1 MKNERRF
8 HQVKTRLV
16 LILVSLAA
24 IVAAGVWALPS
35 FLSLRQV
42 TFEKERLTNEAKPI
56 AVRTRVD
63 GFGVRKGDPISYQV
77 EVQYHIES
85 VSEIDKTSLD
95 KSISFKPFEVRSV
108 AEREYDLDPQTRTY
122 TRDYLIQL
130 IDGKTDML
138 YEFPTLLIRY
148 KLKESG
154 VYEEKTTIPA
164 PVFIASRLPSDV
176 GSLDL
181 KPIQAGIE
189 DAGRS
194 NLHWILFALGGFLVI
209 VALVDLAW
217 RAVPQWRTAARE
229 KRRSEGV
236 DVLSE
241 AYRSLRAAIEQG
253 AEPGRLLYQ
262 VDHILRVVLARKE
275 NTGWTDE
282 PDFDRVS
289 PGIKAEV
296 LSLYSTCQ
304 ETGGNQPPGQQKAQ
318 EAARQIETILRFY
331 CGEGALRAWKR

>member
-1 MKNERRF
+1 
-8 HQVKTRLV
+8 VKTRLV

-42 TFEKERLTNEAKPI
+42 TFEKERLATEAKPI

-63 GFGVRKGDPISYQV
+63 GFGVRKGDAFPYRV
-77 EVQYHIES
+77 EVQYNFES
-85 VSEIDKTSLD
+85 ISEIDKTSLD
-95 KSISFKPFEVRSV
+95 KSINFKPFEVRGV
-108 AEREYDLDPQTRTY
+108 AEREYDLDSQTRAY
-122 TRDYLIQL
+122 ARDYQIQL
-130 IDGKTDML
+130 IDGKTDTL
-138 YEFPTLLIRY
+138 YKFPTILIRY

-154 VYEEKTTIPA
+154 GYEEKTTIPA
-164 PVFIASRLPSDV
+164 PVFVSSRLPSDV
-176 GSLDL
+176 SGLDL

-194 NLHWILFALGGFLVI
+194 NLHWILFTLGGFLAI
-209 VALVDLAW
+209 LALADLAW
-217 RAVPQWRTAARE
+217 RAVPQWRAAASE
-229 KRRSEGV
+229 RRRAEGV

-241 AYRSLRAAIEQG
+241 AYRSLHATIARG
-253 AEPGRLLYQ
+253 AEPGRLLHQ

-275 NTGWTDE
+275 NVGWMDE

-296 LSLYSTCQ
+296 LSLYSACQ
-304 ETGGNQPPGQQKAQ
+304 EAGGNRSLEPQKAQ
-318 EAARQIETILRFY
+318 EGAEQIEKILKFY
-331 CGEGALRAWKR
+331 CGEEALRAWKR